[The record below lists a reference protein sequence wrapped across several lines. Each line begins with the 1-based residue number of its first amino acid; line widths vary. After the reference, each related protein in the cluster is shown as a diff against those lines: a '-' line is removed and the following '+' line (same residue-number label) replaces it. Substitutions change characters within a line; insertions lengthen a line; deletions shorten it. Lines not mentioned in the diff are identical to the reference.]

1 MGKSISKDKPLSMRE
16 QVGESLETMNSLIR
30 TSTTEKFYLQDEV
43 TAWNLRVSRASQ
55 NLRNATDEFKEPIRI
70 LLVQAKEQ
78 LSKYS
83 EKLDKT
89 NELLSRLTSHRD
101 EMERSLAQLNT
112 GTVKKE
118 LQERL
123 GAIIAD
129 GDGETLNPNPDFEDV
144 RELEKTIH
152 TVKAL
157 IELRQG
163 SNS

>member
-16 QVGESLETMNSLIR
+16 QVGESLETMTALIAK
-30 TSTTEKFYLQDEV
+30 TSAEKFYLEEEV
-43 TAWNLRVSRASQ
+43 TSWNRRVSRANR
-55 NLRNATDEFKEPIRI
+55 NLRAAPDELKEPIRT

-78 LSKYS
+78 LSKLS

-89 NELLSRLTSHRD
+89 SELLSNLTSHRD
-101 EMERSLAQLNT
+101 QMEKSLAALNA
-112 GTVKKE
+112 GTVKKQ
-118 LQERL
+118 LHERL
-123 GAIIAD
+123 GAIVAE
-129 GDGETLNPNPDFEDV
+129 GDGENLNPNPDFEDV

-163 SNS
+163 SN